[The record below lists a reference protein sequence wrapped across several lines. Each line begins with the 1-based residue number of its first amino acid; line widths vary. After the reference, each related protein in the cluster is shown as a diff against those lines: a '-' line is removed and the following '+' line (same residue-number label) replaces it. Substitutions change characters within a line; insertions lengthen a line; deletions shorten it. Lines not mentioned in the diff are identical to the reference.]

1 MYPQERTIDEDY
13 KKAFRYA
20 CAELGSLG
28 ERLVALCD
36 SRLPVRKFP
45 PGFSFNTHKIN
56 FPLSGF
62 RMVGI
67 MAMMDPPRASVPDSI
82 AKCQAA
88 GIKVIMT
95 TGDHPSTAKAI
106 AKSVGILSLD
116 QDPLERTALMK
127 PAQSCLVTGDELKEL
142 SSEELDHILMHHQEV
157 ILASMSAEQKLDVV
171 ESCQRLGAVVA
182 VTGDGVNDAA
192 ALHKADCGIAMGVA
206 GSNVAKQAADVILLD
221 DNFSSIIVGIEEGRI
236 MFDNLKKCLFYIMSS
251 NVAEITPFVLFLIAQ
266 IPLPIGALAVLCI
279 DLGTDLLPAIALSYE
294 EEEIRYSTMRRGPR
308 NPMSEG
314 LLDERLLFL
323 SCGQVRNFLFSHAV
337 PIPGNSNTGCFSIF
351 VVL

>member
-1 MYPQERTIDEDY
+1 LLLFRVTRNLKVFSQERTIDEDY
-13 KKAFRYA
+13 KQAFRYA

-36 SRLPVRKFP
+36 ARLPIRKFP
-45 PGFSFNTHKIN
+45 PGFSFNTNKIN

-88 GIKVIMT
+88 GIKVIMV
-95 TGDHPSTAKAI
+95 TGDHPATAKAI

-116 QDPLERTALMK
+116 QDPMERTALMK
-127 PAQSCLVTGDELKEL
+127 PAQSCLVTGEELNEMKP
-142 SSEELDHILMHHQEV
+142 EELDHVLMHHQEV
-157 ILASMSAEQKLDVV
+157 VLAGFSAEQKLAIV

-192 ALHKADCGIAMGVA
+192 ALHKSDCGIAMGIA
-206 GSNVAKQAADVILLD
+206 GSDVAKQAADVILLD
-221 DNFSSIIVGIEEGRI
+221 DNFSSIVVGIEEGRL
-236 MFDNLKKCLFYIMSS
+236 MFDNLKKCLFYVLSS
-251 NVAEITPFVLFLIAQ
+251 NIAEIAPFILFLVAQ

-279 DLGTDLLPAIALSYE
+279 DLGTDLLPAISLSYE
-294 EEEIRYSTMRRGPR
+294 EEENRYSTMRRGPR
-308 NPMSEG
+308 NPLSEG

-323 SCGQVRNFLFSHAV
+323 SCGQVNNLS
-337 PIPGNSNTGCFSIF
+337 
-351 VVL
+351 